1 MENRMKACHC
11 CGVKQSGVDGH
22 NSEYENLVRLI
33 LESGDERQLL
43 SLIDIMRE
51 KITTCVRTSFGEHKL
66 AYPEKELWH
75 MQVIKDAAQ
84 LLIEKLKERQPQ

>member
-1 MENRMKACHC
+1 MASEMKPCHC
-11 CGVKQSGVDGH
+11 CGVKQSGVDKN
-22 NSEYENLVRLI
+22 NSEYEALVRLI

-51 KITTCVRTSFGEHKL
+51 KITTCVITSFGEHKL

-75 MQVIKDAAQ
+75 MQVINDAAR